1 MRRLA
6 PIVVAAFCTTVLVGC
21 SALSPDQVSSIVE
34 TVRERHGDQ
43 VADYVQRSLSGGG
56 WDVALEVGRTAGE
69 IALAL
74 LGVRLWRGS
83 TTARRGVAPPGGAT

>member
-1 MRRLA
+1 MSKA
-6 PIVVAAFCTTVLVGC
+6 AMVAVAAAAVVVAGC